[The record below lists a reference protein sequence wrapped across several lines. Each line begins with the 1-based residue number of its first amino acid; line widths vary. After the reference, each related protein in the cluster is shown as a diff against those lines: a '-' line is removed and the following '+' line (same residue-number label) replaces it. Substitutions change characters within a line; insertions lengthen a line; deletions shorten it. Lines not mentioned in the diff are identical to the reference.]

1 METAVT
7 LIIYM
12 AALFGIALLG
22 AYTPYI
28 RELTDKQVHLLV
40 ALSAGI
46 FLGILFFL
54 LLPESLHE
62 SSEGGIEEKYV
73 MITILVGFLAILLTD
88 VLIKHFH
95 MASCPCECHKE
106 QHRHK
111 IGTLSAFFGLAVHA
125 FVDGLVLA
133 TALMAD
139 SEIAWLALIG
149 MCIHKYVEVCSLS
162 STFLLSEE
170 EKSTVMKYL
179 IAFSLITPVA
189 ALISYLVFNGVSVE
203 GMVGLPLAFS
213 AGTFMY
219 VAFCHMVPEAFHREE
234 QDIRS
239 FLFLLIGIGIAAFV
253 FLTFGHTH

>member
-73 MITILVGFLAILLTD
+73 MITILVGFLVILLTD

-149 MCIHKYVEVCSLS
+149 MCIHKYVEVFSLS

-253 FLTFGHTH
+253 FLTFGHAH

>member
-1 METAVT
+1 MESA
-7 LIIYM
+7 LILTIYIV
-12 AALFGIALLG
+12 ALFAVAMLG

-28 RELTDKQVHLLV
+28 RKLDDRQIHLLV

-54 LLPESLHE
+54 LLPEAIHE
-62 SSEGGIEEKYV
+62 SEEGNIKDVYV
-73 MITILVGFLAILLTD
+73 MVTILGGFLAILLTD
-88 VLIKHFH
+88 FLIKHFH
-95 MASCPCECHKE
+95 MASCPCECHKD

-111 IGTLSAFFGLAVHA
+111 IGTLSAFVGLAVHA

-139 SEIAWLALIG
+139 SDIAWLALIG
-149 MCIHKYVEVCSLS
+149 MCIHKYVELFSLS

-170 EKSTVMKYL
+170 DKSTVMKYL
-179 IAFSLITPVA
+179 IAFSLITPIA
-189 ALISYLVFNGVSVE
+189 ALISYLVFNGISVE

-239 FLFLLIGIGIAAFV
+239 FLFLLVGIGIAALV
-253 FLTFGHTH
+253 FLTFGHAH

>member
-73 MITILVGFLAILLTD
+73 MITILIGFLVILLTD

-149 MCIHKYVEVCSLS
+149 MCIHKYVEVFSLS

>member
-73 MITILVGFLAILLTD
+73 MITILVGFLVILLTD

-149 MCIHKYVEVCSLS
+149 MCIHKYVEVFSLS